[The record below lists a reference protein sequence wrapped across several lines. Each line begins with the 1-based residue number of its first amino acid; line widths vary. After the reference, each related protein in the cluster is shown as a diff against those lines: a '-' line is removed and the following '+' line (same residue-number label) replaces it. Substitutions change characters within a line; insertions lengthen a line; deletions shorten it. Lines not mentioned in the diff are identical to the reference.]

1 MNKRKF
7 QHTKLEL
14 AIMIAYLTIF
24 ALGWTNIVYHLMFN
38 DPIITF
44 GGF

>member
-7 QHTKLEL
+7 THTKLEL
-14 AIMIAYLTIF
+14 TIMIVYLTIF
-24 ALGWTNIVYHLMFN
+24 TFGITNVIYHLMFN
-38 DPIITF
+38 NPTITF

>member
-7 QHTKLEL
+7 QHTKLEIV
-14 AIMIAYLTIF
+14 IMITYLTIF
-24 ALGWTNIVYHLMFN
+24 TFGITNVIYHLMFN
-38 DPIITF
+38 NPTITF

>member
-7 QHTKLEL
+7 THTKLEI

-24 ALGWTNIVYHLMFN
+24 AFGITNVIYHLMFN
-38 DPIITF
+38 NPTITF